1 MVNEYFSLYILHDT
15 FINGYL
21 QSCFTTNLKKKIGT
35 LNCPLCYFYFKH
47 KKQLFIVSHSSAIE
61 FLMVLISLECNES
74 DS

>member
-21 QSCFTTNLKKKIGT
+21 QSCFTTNLKKIET
-35 LNCPLCYFYFKH
+35 LNYPLCCFYFKH

-61 FLMVLISLECNES
+61 FLMVLISLECNEGNR
-74 DS
+74 